1 MNKTAVA
8 QQPKTAS
15 FLPLARSILQRK
27 CACGKQTA
35 AGEECPECKRKKN
48 SLQRKLS
55 MGASNDPL
63 EREADR
69 IAEQVLAAS
78 ANSVDSAATPR
89 IQRYT
94 GQALEQS
101 EKIPDSVDRVLGG
114 AGRPL
119 DTTVRKDM
127 ESRFDHD
134 FSQVRV
140 HSGSAAEQSARD
152 VNAHAYTVG
161 RNIVFGAGQFEPG
174 TREGRRLLAHELTHV
189 VQQSGNDSTKIQR
202 QPDDD
207 KKGPSSEI
215 GKELNKN
222 DLFQKLPKPARD
234 KILEEIDN
242 APETITKA
250 VLDKI
255 IDLAPIDQQYKE
267 GLKKVGEA
275 IIKTVTGAKPPSTS
289 KCDAIPGYHEGTSS
303 TYKGMCCSESIE
315 SEMSCCPKDKFAPK
329 DSPVCCKADEVVNA
343 EGKCEKPAAVDPG
356 TICIPPGK
364 KDALGKCCM
373 PPLGVINGVC
383 MLPPKSTLPPQPP
396 AQPFSLK
403 FTIGVIDDF
412 DIDKSVIN
420 SRQKPHFDQVKK
432 QIHQFMETCPSSMII
447 ITGFADKP
455 GTEEHN
461 TDLGQRRA
469 DHVKFLLQLD
479 LIKINAGVMPPMIL
493 ARSEGENNPV
503 DTAAGEK
510 FSAKNRRVEIEFNS
524 ICPPL
529 GSSPSL
535 INPLMDKSLQQKS
548 SQPFNTGNF

>member
-8 QQPKTAS
+8 QPTKTAI
-15 FLPLARSILQRK
+15 FFPRAKGILQRK
-27 CACGKQTA
+27 CACGKQKV
-35 AGEECPECKRKKN
+35 AGEECSECKRKKN

-55 MGASNDPL
+55 IGANNDPL

-69 IAEQVLAAS
+69 IAAQVMAAS
-78 ANSVDSAATPR
+78 ANPVVSEATPS
-89 IQRYT
+89 IQCYT
-94 GQALEQS
+94 GQPLEQS
-101 EKIPDSVDRVLGG
+101 EEVPDSVGRVLGCS
-114 AGRPL
+114 GRPL
-119 DTTVRKDM
+119 DPTVRKDM
-127 ESRFDHD
+127 ESRFNHD

-140 HSGSAAEQSARD
+140 HLDGAAEQSARE

-174 TREGRRLLAHELTHV
+174 MREGRRLLAHELTHV
-189 VQQSGNDSTKIQR
+189 LQQSENVSSIIQR

-207 KKGPSSEI
+207 KKEPSSEI

-222 DLFQKLPKPARD
+222 ELFQKLPKSARD
-234 KILEEIDN
+234 KILEEIDK

-250 VLDKI
+250 VFDKI
-255 IDLAPIDQQYKE
+255 IDLAPIDQQYKD

-275 IIKTVTGAKPPSTS
+275 IIKIVTDRKTPSTS
-289 KCDAIPGYHEGTSS
+289 ICDFGSYHEGKT
-303 TYKGMCCSESIE
+303 TDYKGMCCSESIE
-315 SEMSCCPKDKFAPK
+315 SEMTCCPKDKFAPNN
-329 DSPVCCKADEVVNA
+329 SPHFCCKADEFVNSDR
-343 EGKCEKPAAVDPG
+343 KCEKIAAVDPG
-356 TICIPPGK
+356 DICVPPGK

-373 PPLGVINGVC
+373 PPLNVINGMC
-383 MLPPKSTLPPQPP
+383 MMPPKPTPPP

-403 FTIGVIDDF
+403 FIIGVIDDF

-420 SRQKPHFDQVKK
+420 SRQKPHFDEVKK
-432 QIHQFMETCPSSMII
+432 QIHLFMETCPASMIT

-469 DHVKFLLQLD
+469 EHIKFLLQLD
-479 LIKINAGVMPPMIL
+479 LIKINVGGMPPFII

-524 ICPPL
+524 VCPPL
-529 GSSPSL
+529 GSSLSL
-535 INPLMDKSLQQKS
+535 TKPLMDKS
-548 SQPFNTGNF
+548 SQPFNRGNF

>member
-1 MNKTAVA
+1 MSKTSVA
-8 QQPKTAS
+8 QQAKTAG
-15 FLPLARSILQRK
+15 FLPPHRGILQRK

-35 AGEECPECKRKKN
+35 AGEECLECKRKKN
-48 SLQRKLS
+48 SLQRKLTI
-55 MGASNDPL
+55 GASNDPL

-69 IAEQVLAAS
+69 IAEQVLATS

-94 GQALEQS
+94 GQPLEQS

-114 AGRPL
+114 SGRPL

-127 ESRFDHD
+127 ESRFNQD

-140 HSGSAAEQSARD
+140 HLDGVAEQSARD
-152 VNAHAYTVG
+152 VNAHAYTAG

-174 TREGRRLLAHELTHV
+174 THEGRRLLAHELTHV
-189 VQQSGNDSTKIQR
+189 VQQSGNESTKIQR
-202 QPDDD
+202 QPDKD

-222 DLFQKLPKPARD
+222 DLFQKLPKSARD

-255 IDLAPIDQQYKE
+255 IDLAPIDQQYKD

-275 IIKTVTGAKPPSTS
+275 IIKIVTDRKPPSTS
-289 KCDAIPGYHEGTSS
+289 KCDAISGYHEGTSS
-303 TYKGMCCSESIE
+303 TYKGMCCSGSIE
-315 SEMSCCPKDKFAPK
+315 SEMTCCPKDKFAPM
-329 DSPVCCKADEVVNA
+329 DSPVCCKADEFVNA
-343 EGKCEKPAAVDPG
+343 EYKCEKPSAADPG
-356 TICIPPGK
+356 SICMPPGK

-373 PPLGVINGVC
+373 PPLDVINGMCVTP
-383 MLPPKSTLPPQPP
+383 LKPTPPP
-396 AQPFSLK
+396 AQSFSLK

-420 SRQKPHFDQVKK
+420 SRQKPHFDEVKK
-432 QIHQFMETCPSSMII
+432 QIHQFMESCPSSII
-447 ITGFADKP
+447 TITGFADKP

-469 DHVKFLLQLD
+469 EHVKFLLQLD
-479 LIKINAGVMPPMIL
+479 LIKINVGGMPPLIL

-510 FSAKNRRVEIEFNS
+510 FSARNRRVEIEFNS

-529 GSSPSL
+529 SSPSL
-535 INPLMDKSLQQKS
+535 TKPLIDKPLQQKS
-548 SQPFNTGNF
+548 SQQFNTGNF